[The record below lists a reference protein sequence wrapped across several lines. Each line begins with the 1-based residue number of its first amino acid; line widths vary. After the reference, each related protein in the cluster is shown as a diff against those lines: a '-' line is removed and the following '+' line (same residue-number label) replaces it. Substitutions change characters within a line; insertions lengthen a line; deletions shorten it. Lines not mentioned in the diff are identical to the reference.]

1 MNIEDL
7 AKRVS
12 DLEESQ
18 ERMLD
23 IIDSLNGSVEK
34 LICIIERTL

>member
-7 AKRVS
+7 AKRGE

-34 LICIIERTL
+34 LISIIERTL

>member
-1 MNIEDL
+1 MNIEEL
-7 AKRVS
+7 AKRVE

-23 IIDSLNGSVEK
+23 IIESLNQSVST
-34 LICIIERTL
+34 LISIIERTI

>member
-7 AKRVS
+7 AKRVE

-34 LICIIERTL
+34 LISIIERTL